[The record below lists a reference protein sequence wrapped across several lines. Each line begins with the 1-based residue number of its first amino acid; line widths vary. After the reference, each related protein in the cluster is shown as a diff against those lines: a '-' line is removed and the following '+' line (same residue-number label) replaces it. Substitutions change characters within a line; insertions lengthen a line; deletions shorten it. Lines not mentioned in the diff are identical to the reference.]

1 MHSSTKSN
9 EGTLVANSL
18 SVQKQLLVTLP
29 FEITKIKNSFY
40 THRMWNLGA
49 EK

>member
-1 MHSSTKSN
+1 MGLKSN
-9 EGTLVANSL
+9 EGTLVANIS

-29 FEITKIKNSFY
+29 FDITKIKNSFH
-40 THRMWNLGA
+40 THQMWTLGA